1 MDDLL
6 PLAQKTARETI
17 SADAPAGQSA
27 HRPIPHDSGHK
38 HVAGTA
44 VYADDIP
51 EPTAMVHV
59 HIGYAGFARGR
70 VKADLSAVRESAG
83 VIAVLTGDDV
93 PGINDVGPV
102 RRDEP
107 MLALVGGEGE
117 VLYEGQPLFAVV
129 AVSRRAARVA
139 ASFAML
145 ETAPEK
151 PVVTIADAIAAGSHV
166 EEPYRMLRG
175 DPEAAIAAAPMRVS
189 GEIEI
194 GGQEHFAL
202 ESQVAVAT
210 PGEDDEMHVVS
221 SNQYPSECQEVIARV
236 LGVPSNAVTV
246 EVRRLGGGF
255 GGKESQGN
263 LPAAVAAL
271 AARVTGRPAKVR
283 YDRDDDFII
292 TGKRHDYLIEYE
304 AGFDETGRLHGVR
317 FVQHARCGWS
327 LDLSRGICDR
337 AMFHADSSYYVPAM
351 EVVSN
356 RWRTNTPSNTAF
368 RGFGGPQGMVG
379 MERVIEH
386 IAHATG
392 LDALDVRRAN
402 FYRPDAPE
410 DERTTH
416 YGMVVEDAVIGE
428 IVEELAESAD
438 YAARREAVAAWNA
451 SSPIIKK
458 GLSLTP
464 VKFGISFTLTWLNQ
478 AGALVH
484 LYKDGSVMI
493 NHGGIEMGQGVYIK
507 CAQVAADVFGVP
519 ASRVKVTATRTDKV
533 PNAAPTAASSGADM
547 NAMAVLDACEK
558 IRERLVAFLAARDG
572 VPTEEVVFADGRVK
586 VGKAAFDLD
595 EVCHEAW
602 YARVSMSSSGFY
614 ATPKITWDRPNVKGR
629 PFYYFAYGA
638 AVSEVAIDTLTGES
652 RILRVDILHDC
663 GRSLNP
669 AIDLGQI
676 EGGYV
681 QGAGWLLSEELVF
694 DAEGRLK
701 THAPSTY
708 KIPCA
713 SDRAPDMRVR
723 IWPKGE
729 NREPAIRR
737 SKAVGEPPLMLAISA
752 HQAVGDAIASVR
764 PDFHHLDTPATPERI
779 LKALSAE

>member
-1 MDDLL
+1 MDDLV
-6 PLAQKTARETI
+6 PLTEQAARK
-17 SADAPAGQSA
+17 AVPAGAAAGQSA
-27 HRPIPHDSGHK
+27 HKPIPHDSGHK

-44 VYADDIP
+44 VYADDIA
-51 EPTAMVHV
+51 EPAAMVHV

-70 VKADLSAVRESAG
+70 VRADLTAVREAAG
-83 VIAVLTGDDV
+83 VVAVLTGDDV

-102 RRDEP
+102 RQDEP

-129 AVSRRAARVA
+129 ATSRRAARLA
-139 ASFAML
+139 SSFAIL
-145 ETAPEK
+145 EAAPET
-151 PVVTIADAIAAGSHV
+151 PIVTIEDAIKAGTHV

-175 DPEAAIAAAPMRVS
+175 DPVAAIAAAPKRVS
-189 GEIEI
+189 GRIEI

-210 PGEDDEMHVVS
+210 PGEDDEMHVIS
-221 SNQYPSECQEVIARV
+221 SNQYPAECQEVVARV
-236 LGVPSNAVTV
+236 LGVPSNAVTI

-271 AARVTGRPAKVR
+271 AARLTGRPAKIR

-386 IAHATG
+386 VAHATG
-392 LDALDVRRAN
+392 RDALDVRRVN
-402 FYRPDAPE
+402 LYRADAPE
-410 DERTTH
+410 AERTTH
-416 YGMVVEDAVIGE
+416 YGMVVDDLVIEE
-428 IVEELAESAD
+428 IVEELAASAD
-438 YAARREAVAAWNA
+438 YAARRIAVTDWNA
-451 SSPIIKK
+451 RSPIIKK

-484 LYKDGSVMI
+484 VYKDGSVMI

-519 ASRVKVTATRTDKV
+519 TSRVKVTATRTDKV

-547 NAMAVLDACEK
+547 NAMAVLDACQK
-558 IRERLVAFLAARDG
+558 IRARLVAFLAERGG
-572 VPTEEVVFADGRVK
+572 VPEDAVTFADGMVH
-586 VGKAAFDLD
+586 VGDASHDLA
-595 EVCHEAW
+595 EVCHDAW
-602 YARVSMSSSGFY
+602 YARISMSSSGFY
-614 ATPKITWDRPNVKGR
+614 ATPKISWDRPNVKGR

-638 AVSEVAIDTLTGES
+638 AVTEVAIDTLTGES
-652 RILRVDILHDC
+652 RILRVDILNDC

-669 AIDLGQI
+669 AVDLGQI

-681 QGAGWLLSEELVF
+681 QGAGWLISEELVF
-694 DAEGRLK
+694 DGEGRLK

-713 SDRAPDMRVR
+713 SDRAPDMRIK

-752 HQAVGDAIASVR
+752 HQAIGDAIASVR
-764 PDFHHLDTPATPERI
+764 EDFHHLDTPATPERI
-779 LKALSAE
+779 LKTLSGH